1 MIGCND
7 DDDEYDDVDADEYI
21 REQDMNEDEGSITAW
36 DKARNFT
43 YNPEDAFQNLTE
55 GTKREISFKY
65 SATDKEGEKS
75 EESTIKLIITT
86 CIGIIILIAL
96 YITKLI
102 HRDTLITSLKDSLP
116 YFTACFLFGFGGL
129 VKVEWM
135 ALVLAAII
143 FIADFAGDD

>member
-1 MIGCND
+1 MKKTKPIIRIFLGLSLLMLLTGVK
-7 DDDEYDDVDADEYI
+7 EYLGY
-21 REQDMNEDEGSITAW
+21 GIT
-36 DKARNFT
+36 T
-43 YNPEDAFQNLTE
+43 
-55 GTKREISFKY
+55 
-65 SATDKEGEKS
+65 
-75 EESTIKLIITT
+75 KLIITT

-102 HRDTLITSLKDSLP
+102 QRDTLITSLKDSLP

-143 FIADFAGDD
+143 FIADFAGDDCQGES

>member
-1 MIGCND
+1 MSEQPKD
-7 DDDEYDDVDADEYI
+7 DKHW
-21 REQDMNEDEGSITAW
+21 EQYR
-36 DKARNFT
+36 K
-43 YNPEDAFQNLTE
+43 PK
-55 GTKREISFKY
+55 GTKMKKTKPIIRIFLGLSLLMLL
-65 SATDKEGEKS
+65 TGVKEYLGYGI
-75 EESTIKLIITT
+75 TTKLIITT

-135 ALVLAAII
+135 TLVLAAII
-143 FIADFAGDD
+143 FVADFAGDG